1 MDVSS
6 KNITANRHTMLN
18 IFMTFLKVGTIMLGG
33 GYVVL
38 PILQS
43 EIVEKKKWLSSEEL
57 TDYYAISQ
65 SLPGMI
71 AINISVLTGYKILG
85 KRGAISAVLGITFSA
100 FWAIV
105 LLSSII
111 AQFIS
116 NKYVQGMFWGIDIA
130 VVVLIISAIREMWS
144 KSVTDIKTVIIYLI
158 ALGLMIFTKVSP
170 AYIILIAAVL
180 GVIYKVFERK
190 REEIK

>member
-1 MDVSS
+1 MENKKKLQVADRGS
-6 KNITANRHTMLN
+6 MLK
-18 IFMTFLKVGTIMLGG
+18 IFLTFLKVGTMMLGG

-43 EIVEKKKWLSSEEL
+43 EIVKKRGWITSDEL

-71 AINISVLTGYKILG
+71 AINISILTGYKLLG
-85 KRGAISAVLGITFSA
+85 KRGALSAVLGITFSA

-111 AQFIS
+111 AQCIT
-116 NKYVQGMFWGIDIA
+116 NKYIQGIFWGIDIA

-144 KSVTDIKTVIIYLI
+144 KSVTDIKTLIIYLI
-158 ALGLMIFTKVSP
+158 VLDLMIFTKISP
-170 AYIILIAAVL
+170 AYIIIMSAAL
-180 GVIYKVFERK
+180 GILYKMYERK
-190 REEIK
+190 REGLK

>member
-1 MDVSS
+1 MENKKKLKVADRDS
-6 KNITANRHTMLN
+6 MLK
-18 IFMTFLKVGTIMLGG
+18 IFLVFLKVGTMMLGG

-43 EIVEKKKWLSSEEL
+43 ELTEKRDWLTSDEL

-71 AINISVLTGYKILG
+71 AINISILTGYKLLG

-111 AQFIS
+111 AQFIT
-116 NKYVQGMFWGIDIA
+116 NKYIQGIFWGIDIA

-144 KSVTDIKTVIIYLI
+144 KSVTDIKTVIAYLI
-158 ALGLMIFTKVSP
+158 VLDLMLFTKIPP
-170 AYIILIAAVL
+170 AYIIIISAIL
-180 GVIYKVFERK
+180 GILYKMYERK
-190 REEIK
+190 REEVK